1 LNEPTPFEIAS
12 PSIGDGVPAMRPF
25 VVDGLLR
32 RGEICNF
39 IGASKTGK
47 TWMLYH
53 LIAALASGGAW
64 LGRQCTQSRVLL
76 VDNELHPETA
86 KNRMANVVEALGMD
100 KATFDERLRVAFV
113 RGRMATLEDVEA
125 TLRAA
130 GRGAFD
136 VIALD
141 AFYRF
146 LNGVD
151 ENANGEMTGVYN
163 HLDRIAEFSGAAI
176 INVHHS
182 SKGDQSNKATTD
194 VGSGAGAIA
203 RATDTHLAFLRH
215 MEEGCVVLR
224 GECRSSRRPM
234 AVGLRLNPPFV
245 TVDASLN
252 LDDLWTPKKAAQ
264 KGKAQPMTVDEFVRE
279 VVDNQSSKTLII
291 AKAQERGVTQS
302 HARWLAQE
310 AISTNKVK
318 EVAQDTG
325 KAGNRRKVLVRV
337 MEGEL

>member
-1 LNEPTPFEIAS
+1 MNEPTPFEIGS
-12 PSIGDGVPAMRPF
+12 PSIGDGVPPMRPF

-64 LGRQCTQSRVLL
+64 LGRQCTQSRVFL

-86 KNRMANVVEALGMD
+86 KNRMVDVVEALGID
-100 KATFDERLRVAFV
+100 KSTFDDRVRVAFV

-215 MEEGCVVLR
+215 MEESCVVLR

-245 TVDASLN
+245 TVDPTLN

-337 MEGEL
+337 VEGEL

>member
-1 LNEPTPFEIAS
+1 
-12 PSIGDGVPAMRPF
+12 
-25 VVDGLLR
+25 
-32 RGEICNF
+32 
-39 IGASKTGK
+39 
-47 TWMLYH
+47 
-53 LIAALASGGAW
+53 
-64 LGRQCTQSRVLL
+64 
-76 VDNELHPETA
+76 
-86 KNRMANVVEALGMD
+86 MANVVEALGVD
-100 KATFDERLRVAFV
+100 NATFDERVRVAFV

-215 MEEGCVVLR
+215 MEESCVVLR

-245 TVDASLN
+245 TVDPSLN

-337 MEGEL
+337 DNQES

>member
-1 LNEPTPFEIAS
+1 
-12 PSIGDGVPAMRPF
+12 

-86 KNRMANVVEALGMD
+86 RNRMADVVEALGI
-100 KATFDERLRVAFV
+100 KKELFDERVRVAFV

-245 TVDASLN
+245 TVDPSLN

-264 KGKAQPMTVDEFVRE
+264 KGKAQPMTVEEFVRE
-279 VVDNQSSKTLII
+279 VVDNESSKTLLI

-337 MEGEL
+337 VEGEL

>member
-1 LNEPTPFEIAS
+1 MNEPQPFEIAS
-12 PSIGDGVPAMRPF
+12 PGISSTVPPMRPF

-53 LIAALASGGAW
+53 LIAALASGGEW
-64 LGRQCTQSRVLL
+64 LGRKCARSRVLL

-86 KNRMANVVEALGMD
+86 KNRMADVVEALGISKD
-100 KATFDERLRVAFV
+100 EFDARVSVAFV

-125 TLRAA
+125 TMRRA
-130 GRGAFD
+130 GREAFD

-146 LNGVD
+146 LKGVD

-215 MEEGCVVLR
+215 MDDGCVVLR
-224 GECRSSRRPM
+224 GECRSSRRPL

-245 TVDASLN
+245 TVDTSLD
-252 LDDLWTPKKAAQ
+252 LDDLWTAKKAA
-264 KGKAQPMTVDEFVRE
+264 KGNKAEPTLDEFVRQF
-279 VVDNQSSKTLII
+279 VDGKSVRGEIV
-291 AKAQERGVTQS
+291 AKARGHGMAKISAERS
-302 HARWLAQE
+302 LAE
-310 AISTNKVK
+310 AI
-318 EVAQDTG
+318 
-325 KAGNRRKVLVRV
+325 KAGMLTERLVQGKMGAPRRELVS
-337 MEGEL
+337 LAATNTT

>member
-1 LNEPTPFEIAS
+1 
-12 PSIGDGVPAMRPF
+12 
-25 VVDGLLR
+25 
-32 RGEICNF
+32 
-39 IGASKTGK
+39 
-47 TWMLYH
+47 
-53 LIAALASGGAW
+53 
-64 LGRQCTQSRVLL
+64 

-100 KATFDERLRVAFV
+100 KATFDERVRVAFV

-252 LDDLWTPKKAAQ
+252 LEDLWTPKKAAQ

-337 MEGEL
+337 VEGEL

>member
-1 LNEPTPFEIAS
+1 
-12 PSIGDGVPAMRPF
+12 
-25 VVDGLLR
+25 
-32 RGEICNF
+32 
-39 IGASKTGK
+39 
-47 TWMLYH
+47 MLYH

-86 KNRMANVVEALGMD
+86 KNRMANVVDALGMD
-100 KATFDERLRVAFV
+100 KATFDERVRVAFV

-125 TLRAA
+125 TLRGA

-245 TVDASLN
+245 TVDPSLN
-252 LDDLWTPKKAAQ
+252 LEDLWTPKKAAQ
-264 KGKAQPMTVDEFVRE
+264 KGKAQPMTVEEFVRE
-279 VVDNQSSKTLII
+279 IVDNESSKTLLI

-337 MEGEL
+337 VEG

>member
-1 LNEPTPFEIAS
+1 MSEPTPFEIAS
-12 PSIGDGVPAMRPF
+12 PAIEGGVPPMRPF

-64 LGRQCTQSRVLL
+64 LGRQCAQSRVLL

-86 KNRMANVVEALGMD
+86 RNRMADVVEALGV
-100 KATFDERLRVAFV
+100 KKSVFDERVSVAFV

-125 TLRAA
+125 TMRAA

-146 LNGVD
+146 LKGVD

-245 TVDASLN
+245 TVDESLD
-252 LDDLWTPKKAAQ
+252 LDDLWTAKKAS
-264 KGKAQPMTVDEFVRE
+264 KGTQAEISLAEFVATFIDGDCTRGE
-279 VVDNQSSKTLII
+279 VVARARGHKV
-291 AKAQERGVTQS
+291 AKNLAERHCS
-302 HARWLAQE
+302 E
-310 AISTNKVK
+310 ALRLGICEEVK
-318 EVAQDTG
+318 RVMPRG
-325 KAGNRRKVLVRV
+325 RPKMVVRKVAPRIDVD
-337 MEGEL
+337 

>member
-1 LNEPTPFEIAS
+1 MSEPTPFEIAS
-12 PSIGDGVPAMRPF
+12 PSIGDGVPPMRPF

-86 KNRMANVVEALGMD
+86 KNRMANVVDALGMD
-100 KATFDERLRVAFV
+100 KATFDERVRVAFV

-125 TLRAA
+125 TLRGA

-245 TVDASLN
+245 TVDPSLN
-252 LDDLWTPKKAAQ
+252 LEDLWTPKKAAQ
-264 KGKAQPMTVDEFVRE
+264 KGKAQPMTVEEFVRE
-279 VVDNQSSKTLII
+279 IVDNESSKTLLI

-302 HARWLAQE
+302 HARWLADE
-310 AISTNKVK
+310 AIRTNKVK

-337 MEGEL
+337 DNQES

>member
-1 LNEPTPFEIAS
+1 MNEPTPFEIAS
-12 PSIGDGVPAMRPF
+12 PSIGDGVPPMRAF

-86 KNRMANVVEALGMD
+86 KNRMANVVEALGIP
-100 KATFDERLRVAFV
+100 KELFDERVRVAFV

-245 TVDASLN
+245 TVDPSLN

-310 AISTNKVK
+310 AINTNKVK

-337 MEGEL
+337 VEGEL

>member
-1 LNEPTPFEIAS
+1 MNEPTPFEISS
-12 PSIGDGVPAMRPF
+12 PSIGDGVPPMRPF

-252 LDDLWTPKKAAQ
+252 LEDLWTPKKAAQ

-337 MEGEL
+337 VEGEL

>member
-1 LNEPTPFEIAS
+1 MSEPTPFEIAS
-12 PSIGDGVPAMRPF
+12 PSICDGVPPMRPF

-86 KNRMANVVEALGMD
+86 KNRMANVVEALGID
-100 KATFDERLRVAFV
+100 KATFDERVRVAFV

-125 TLRAA
+125 TLRGA

-245 TVDASLN
+245 TLDSSLN
-252 LDDLWTPKKAAQ
+252 LEDLWTPKKAAQ

-337 MEGEL
+337 VEGEL

>member
-1 LNEPTPFEIAS
+1 LSEPQPFEIRS
-12 PSIGDGVPAMRPF
+12 PGISAGVPPMRPF

-53 LIAALASGGAW
+53 LLAALASGGAW

-86 KNRMANVVEALGMD
+86 QNRMRDVLEALGV
-100 KATFDERLRVAFV
+100 APEVFDERVRVAYV

-125 TLRAA
+125 TVRQA

-146 LNGVD
+146 LRGVD

-163 HLDRIAEFSGAAI
+163 HLDRIAACSGAAI

-182 SKGDQSNKATTD
+182 SKGDQSGKATTD

-215 MEEGCVVLR
+215 MEDGCVVLR
-224 GECRSSRRPM
+224 GECRSSKRPL

-245 TVDASLN
+245 TVDASMD
-252 LDDLWTPKKAAQ
+252 LDDLWTAKKAA
-264 KGKAQPMTVDEFVRE
+264 KGAKTHGPTLAEFVAE
-279 VVDNQSSKTLII
+279 FVDGTTTKTELI
-291 AKAQERGVTQS
+291 AKAMS
-302 HARWLAQE
+302 
-310 AISTNKVK
+310 
-318 EVAQDTG
+318 
-325 KAGNRRKVLVRV
+325 RKVSAIKAKGLIAEAERLGLVECVKSVPKFGRPKY
-337 MEGEL
+337 LLRSCASAR

>member
-1 LNEPTPFEIAS
+1 MSEPQPFEIRS
-12 PSIGDGVPAMRPF
+12 PGIAAGVPPMRPF

-53 LIAALASGGAW
+53 LLAALASGGAW
-64 LGRQCTQSRVLL
+64 LGRQCAPSRVLL

-86 KNRMANVVEALGMD
+86 QNRMHDVLQALGV
-100 KATFDERLRVAFV
+100 APELFDERVKVAYV

-125 TLRAA
+125 TLREA

-146 LNGVD
+146 LKGVD

-182 SKGDQSNKATTD
+182 SKGDQSGKATTD

-215 MEEGCVVLR
+215 IEDGCVVLR
-224 GECRSSRRPM
+224 GECRSSRRPL

-245 TVDASLN
+245 TIDASLD
-252 LDDLWTPKKAAQ
+252 LDDLWTAKKAA
-264 KGKAQPMTVDEFVRE
+264 KGDKNNGPTLAEFVAEFIDGSTTKTELIGKAMSRKISALKAKHLIAEAERLGIVETV
-279 VVDNQSSKTLII
+279 KTPQQYGRPKYLIRPC
-291 AKAQERGVTQS
+291 APA
-302 HARWLAQE
+302 A
-310 AISTNKVK
+310 
-318 EVAQDTG
+318 
-325 KAGNRRKVLVRV
+325 
-337 MEGEL
+337 

>member
-1 LNEPTPFEIAS
+1 MNEPQPFEIRS
-12 PSIGDGVPAMRPF
+12 PGIAAGVPPMRPF

-64 LGRQCTQSRVLL
+64 LGRQCAPSRILL

-86 KNRMANVVEALGMD
+86 QNRMHDVLQALGV
-100 KATFDERLRVAFV
+100 APELFDERVKVAYV

-125 TLRAA
+125 TLREA

-146 LNGVD
+146 LKGVD

-163 HLDRIAEFSGAAI
+163 HLDRIAAFSGAAI

-182 SKGDQSNKATTD
+182 SKGDQSGKATTD

-215 MEEGCVVLR
+215 MEDGCVVLR
-224 GECRSSRRPM
+224 GECRSSKRPL

-245 TVDASLN
+245 IVDAALD
-252 LDDLWTPKKAAQ
+252 LDDLWTAKKAAKGQ
-264 KGKAQPMTVDEFVRE
+264 RTEGPTLAEFVAEFIDGTTTKSELIGKAM
-279 VVDNQSSKTLII
+279 S
-291 AKAQERGVTQS
+291 
-302 HARWLAQE
+302 
-310 AISTNKVK
+310 
-318 EVAQDTG
+318 
-325 KAGNRRKVLVRV
+325 RKVSALKAKHLIAEAERLGIVETVKTAQPYGRPKYLIRACA
-337 MEGEL
+337 GAG

>member
-1 LNEPTPFEIAS
+1 MNEPTPFEIAS
-12 PSIGDGVPAMRPF
+12 PSIGDGVPPMRPF

-53 LIAALASGGAW
+53 LIAALASGSAW

-86 KNRMANVVEALGMD
+86 KNRMANVVEALGI
-100 KATFDERLRVAFV
+100 KKELFDERVRVAFV

-245 TVDASLN
+245 TVDPSLN
-252 LDDLWTPKKAAQ
+252 LEDLWTPKKAAQ
-264 KGKAQPMTVDEFVRE
+264 RNKAQPMTVDEFVRE
-279 VVDNQSSKTLII
+279 VIDNQSSKTLII

-337 MEGEL
+337 VDGEL

>member
-1 LNEPTPFEIAS
+1 MNEPTPFEIAS
-12 PSIGDGVPAMRPF
+12 PSIGDGVPPMRPF

-100 KATFDERLRVAFV
+100 KATFDERVRVAFV

-245 TVDASLN
+245 TVDPSLN
-252 LDDLWTPKKAAQ
+252 LEDLWTPKKAAQ

-325 KAGNRRKVLVRV
+325 KAGNRRKVLLRV
-337 MEGEL
+337 DNQES

>member
-1 LNEPTPFEIAS
+1 MNEPQPFEIRS
-12 PSIGDGVPAMRPF
+12 PGIAAGVPPMRPF
-25 VVDGLLR
+25 LIDGLLR

-53 LIAALASGGAW
+53 LLAALASGGSW

-86 KNRMANVVEALGMD
+86 QNRMRDVLEALGVS
-100 KATFDERLRVAFV
+100 AEVFDERVRVAYV

-125 TLRAA
+125 TVRQAE
-130 GRGAFD
+130 RGAFD

-146 LNGVD
+146 LKGVD

-163 HLDRIAEFSGAAI
+163 HLDRIAAFSGAAI

-182 SKGDQSNKATTD
+182 SKGDQSGKATTD

-215 MEEGCVVLR
+215 MEDGCVVLR
-224 GECRSSRRPM
+224 GECRSSKRPL

-245 TVDASLN
+245 TVDASMD
-252 LDDLWTPKKAAQ
+252 LDDLWTAKKAA
-264 KGKAQPMTVDEFVRE
+264 KGAKADGPTLAEFVAE
-279 VVDNQSSKTLII
+279 FVDGTTTKTELV
-291 AKAQERGVTQS
+291 AKAMG
-302 HARWLAQE
+302 
-310 AISTNKVK
+310 
-318 EVAQDTG
+318 
-325 KAGNRRKVLVRV
+325 RKVSAIKAKGLIAEAERLGIVETVKAPQKSGRPKWLLRSCAV
-337 MEGEL
+337 AR

>member
-1 LNEPTPFEIAS
+1 MNEPTPFEIAS

-252 LDDLWTPKKAAQ
+252 LEDLWTPKKAAQ

-337 MEGEL
+337 VEGEL